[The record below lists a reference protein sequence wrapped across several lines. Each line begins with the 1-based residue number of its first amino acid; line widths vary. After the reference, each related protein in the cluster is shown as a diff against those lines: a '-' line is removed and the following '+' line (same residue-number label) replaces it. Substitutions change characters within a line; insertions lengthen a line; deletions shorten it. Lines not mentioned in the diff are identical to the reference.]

1 MACLRKRRGRWV
13 IDFYDQHGKRR
24 WKTLKEGTTKKAAM
38 KELRQTED
46 LVEKGDFVSAKEIP
60 PLIGFHDEARET
72 HVDGVA
78 DMWLEVK
85 RQKRRESTCHTYEG
99 HIEKHLKPYF
109 GKTLVSRIKLDSVE
123 AFIRHCLDSGVS
135 VPTTRKI
142 LRTLQNMMTYAC
154 RKKWIYSNPVKEAE
168 KPENEHEHDEKKEG
182 LRTLDPAKL
191 RKLVDAVGWYPKK
204 DRKTGKTEWI
214 EMAPAEKMK
223 FKTLLMTA
231 ASTGMRQG
239 EILGLKWSDIDF
251 AVNQIT
257 VNRTFNHG
265 RFYAPKSKYSKR
277 KIDIGP
283 QVVTQL
289 KGWKLACPKTELDLV
304 FPNAKGNP
312 IDANN
317 LLNRVYNPALK
328 KAKLPRIRFH
338 DLRHTYASLLISQ
351 GENPKYI
358 QNQMGHS
365 SIQVTYDIYGHLMN
379 TENQESASKLGNTIF
394 GENWGTGS
402 RMVAGSKKDLAKIS

>member
-1 MACLRKRRGRWV
+1 
-13 IDFYDQHGKRR
+13 
-24 WKTLKEGTTKKAAM
+24 M
-38 KELRQTED
+38 KELRKTED
-46 LVEKGDFVSAKEIP
+46 LVEKGDFVSAREIP
-60 PLIGFHDEARET
+60 PLIGFEDEANSR

-78 DMWLEVK
+78 DMWLELK
-85 RQKRRESTCHTYEG
+85 RQKRRESTCHTYLG
-99 HIEKHLKPYF
+99 HIENHLKPYF
-109 GKTLVSRIKLDSVE
+109 GRTLVSRIKLDSVE
-123 AFIRHCLDSGVS
+123 SFIKHCLDSGVS

-142 LRTLQNMMTYAC
+142 LRTLQDMMTYAC

-168 KPENEHEHDEKKEG
+168 KPENHHEHDESKEG
-182 LRTLDPAKL
+182 LKILEPAMI
-191 RKLVDAVGWYPKK
+191 RKLLDSVGWYPKK
-204 DRKTGKTEWI
+204 SRKTGETEWL
-214 EMAPAEKMK
+214 EMSKADKMK
-223 FKTLLMTA
+223 YKTLVMTA
-231 ASTGMRQG
+231 ASTGMREG

-251 AVNQIT
+251 VVNQII

-265 RFYAPKSKYSKR
+265 RFYSPKSKYSKR
-277 KIDIGP
+277 KIDIAP
-283 QVVTQL
+283 QLVTQL
-289 KGWKLACPKTELDLV
+289 KEWKLACPKTELDLV

-317 LLNRVYNPALK
+317 LLNRVYSPALK
-328 KAKLPRIRFH
+328 KAKLPQIRFH

-379 TENQESASKLGNTIF
+379 TENPESASKLGNTIF

-402 RMVAGSKKDLAKIS
+402 RSVAESKKDLVKIG